1 MRIQFRCPH
10 MVEDRHKRTYTPEGL
25 RVLRGASEEYKPG
38 DYWMV
43 GNEYGYAE
51 VQLMKKRNSY
61 YPESFYIEHIVIN
74 EAERGNG
81 YGKDL
86 YLLVEQMARNLGCKW
101 IQIDSEPQADG
112 FWIRMGYTEIPKA
125 YYRNKKAMVKKL
137 EG

>member
-1 MRIQFRCPH
+1 MSSN
-10 MVEDRHKRTYTPEGL
+10 RHVRSYIPNELK
-25 RVLRGASEEYKPG
+25 VLRGAGESYKPG

-43 GNEYGYAE
+43 GNEFGYAE
-51 VQLMKKRNSY
+51 VKLMKRRDSY
-61 YPESFYIEHIVIN
+61 HPDSFYIEQIVIN
-74 EAERGNG
+74 EEHRGKG
-81 YGKDL
+81 HGEKL

-112 FWIRMGYTEIPKA
+112 YWVKLGYTEIPKV